1 MGGSLGRW
9 LSLEHWSSLFSF
21 TGTHES
27 NTLGGE
33 GCLVAIQVRPE
44 DTGKSA
50 GSFVVF
56 LERGDL
62 IPTQLWALFNYFWGF
77 LQLSA
82 HGLHDAIT

>member
-1 MGGSLGRW
+1 M
-9 LSLEHWSSLFSF
+9 
-21 TGTHES
+21 
-27 NTLGGE
+27 
-33 GCLVAIQVRPE
+33 VAIQVRPE

-82 HGLHDAIT
+82 HGLHDTIT

>member
-1 MGGSLGRW
+1 MGAWEDGSHSSTGV
-9 LSLEHWSSLFSF
+9 LSSF
-21 TGTHES
+21 TSTHDS

-56 LERGDL
+56 LERGGSDSH
-62 IPTQLWALFNYFWGF
+62 AAVGF
-77 LQLSA
+77 V
-82 HGLHDAIT
+82 